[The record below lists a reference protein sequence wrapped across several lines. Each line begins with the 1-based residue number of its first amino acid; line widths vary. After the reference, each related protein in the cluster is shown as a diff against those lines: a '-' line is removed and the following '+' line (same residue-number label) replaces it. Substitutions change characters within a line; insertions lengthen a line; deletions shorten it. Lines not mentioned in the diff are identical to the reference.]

1 MKIQFHSSCVT
12 SMSCVIS
19 NDCGQKLK
27 MDTLIFQL
35 STQNETLIE
44 KNLSLGDK
52 VKELEQKQM
61 GEQAKVEQKLLK
73 ELMACYSE
81 LQGLVQICIQRA
93 EGQDPNISVL
103 LGGKGMQFEL
113 SPF

>member
-1 MKIQFHSSCVT
+1 
-12 SMSCVIS
+12 
-19 NDCGQKLK
+19 